1 MGSAGPIGYPAGGMA
16 PLKGGATPPIIGVPV
31 PGGRNWR
38 RVKNRKNT
46 QTERNMIA
54 STKKM

>member
-1 MGSAGPIGYPAGGMA
+1 MA
-16 PLKGGATPPIIGVPV
+16 PLKGGATPPIIGPPV
-31 PGGRNWR
+31 PGGKNWR